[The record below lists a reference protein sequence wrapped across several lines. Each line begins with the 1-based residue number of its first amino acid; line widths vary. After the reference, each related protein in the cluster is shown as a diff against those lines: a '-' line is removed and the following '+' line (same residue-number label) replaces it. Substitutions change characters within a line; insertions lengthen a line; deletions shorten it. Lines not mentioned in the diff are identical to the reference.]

1 MLKSRYV
8 PPTEWA
14 VERFSVNA
22 SNPNVRPGFIK
33 QGYLTVA
40 RAVPYNKGIRTAES
54 SGRGSCAGR
63 ACKET
68 ASPAI
73 RNGTDQDIACDWNTR
88 GIPGAV
94 QGVTAK
100 QIKRTFVS
108 IVLLVLSA
116 VAVLAQASSAATP
129 APATSTPATA
139 TINQS
144 GVRVGVID
152 MQGAIAG
159 SNEGQRDFDALAKK
173 FEPRRLELQKQN
185 TDIEDLKK
193 QLSTQGDKMNPEAH
207 ESLVKSIENKTK
219 SLQRSAEDAQNEF
232 QQQQNEIAQRILQKM
247 APVITKYVSDN
258 GYGLLLDASSP
269 WPQGPVVVATQAV
282 DITKAVVD
290 AYNVQS
296 GVPAPA
302 KPAAS
307 TTPRPTSTTAPA
319 TKPAAT
325 ATTTP
330 AKPSTA
336 STTPKPQQ

>member
-1 MLKSRYV
+1 MLR
-8 PPTEWA
+8 
-14 VERFSVNA
+14 
-22 SNPNVRPGFIK
+22 
-33 QGYLTVA
+33 QL
-40 RAVPYNKGIRTAES
+40 PYNSLIRTAES
-54 SGRGSCAGR
+54 SGWGSCAGHT
-63 ACKET
+63 CEEV
-68 ASPAI
+68 P
-73 RNGTDQDIACDWNTR
+73 RNGTDPDIVCDWYTR

-100 QIKRTFVS
+100 QMKRTFVS

-129 APATSTPATA
+129 APASSTAAAP
-139 TINQS
+139 ILNQS
-144 GVRVGVID
+144 GVKVGVID

-159 SNEGQRDFDALAKK
+159 SNEGQRDFETLAKK

-207 ESLVKSIENKTK
+207 ETLVKSIENKTK

-258 GYGLLLDASSP
+258 GYGLLLDASAP

-290 AYNVQS
+290 AYNVTS

-307 TTPRPTSTTAPA
+307 TTPRPTGTAPT
-319 TKPAAT
+319 TKPASTAATTPAKPAT

-330 AKPSTA
+330 
-336 STTPKPQQ
+336 PKPQQ

>member
-1 MLKSRYV
+1 M
-8 PPTEWA
+8 
-14 VERFSVNA
+14 
-22 SNPNVRPGFIK
+22 
-33 QGYLTVA
+33 
-40 RAVPYNKGIRTAES
+40 
-54 SGRGSCAGR
+54 
-63 ACKET
+63 
-68 ASPAI
+68 
-73 RNGTDQDIACDWNTR
+73 
-88 GIPGAV
+88 
-94 QGVTAK
+94 
-100 QIKRTFVS
+100 KRTFVS
-108 IVLLVLSA
+108 IILLVLSA

-129 APATSTPATA
+129 SSTPATPVL
-139 TINQS
+139 NQS
-144 GVRVGVID
+144 GVKVGVID

-159 SNEGQRDFDALAKK
+159 SNEGQRDFEALAKK

-207 ESLVKSIENKTK
+207 EALVKSIESKTK

-258 GYGLLLDASSP
+258 GYGLLLDASAP
-269 WPQGPVVVATQAV
+269 WPQGPVVVATQAM

-307 TTPRPTSTTAPA
+307 TTPRPTSTTPA
-319 TKPAAT
+319 TTKPAAS
-325 ATTTP
+325 ASTTP
-330 AKPSTA
+330 AKPAT
-336 STTPKPQQ
+336 TTPPKQ

>member
-1 MLKSRYV
+1 M
-8 PPTEWA
+8 
-14 VERFSVNA
+14 
-22 SNPNVRPGFIK
+22 
-33 QGYLTVA
+33 
-40 RAVPYNKGIRTAES
+40 
-54 SGRGSCAGR
+54 
-63 ACKET
+63 
-68 ASPAI
+68 
-73 RNGTDQDIACDWNTR
+73 
-88 GIPGAV
+88 
-94 QGVTAK
+94 
-100 QIKRTFVS
+100 KRTFVS

-116 VAVLAQASSAATP
+116 VAMLAQAGSATP
-129 APATSTPATA
+129 APASSTPATP

-144 GVRVGVID
+144 GVKVGVID

-159 SNEGQRDFDALAKK
+159 SNEGQRDFEALAKK

-207 ESLVKSIENKTK
+207 ETLVKSIENKTK

-258 GYGLLLDASSP
+258 GYGLLLDASAP

-290 AYNVQS
+290 AYNVTS
-296 GVPAPA
+296 GVPAPP
-302 KPAAS
+302 KPASSAS
-307 TTPRPTSTTAPA
+307 TTPRP
-319 TKPAAT
+319 

-330 AKPSTA
+330 TTKPASTAASTPAKPATSTP
-336 STTPKPQQ
+336 PKPQ